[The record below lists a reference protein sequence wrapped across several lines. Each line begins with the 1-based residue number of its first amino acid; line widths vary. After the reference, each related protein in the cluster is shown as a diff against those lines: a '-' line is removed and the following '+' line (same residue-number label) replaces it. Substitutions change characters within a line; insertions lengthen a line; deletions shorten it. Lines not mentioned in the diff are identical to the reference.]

1 MKKANIVS
9 ITSIS
14 ALVLLL
20 CFTALACAIP
30 QSKQAVPIPTVAG
43 PIPVTADSHPF
54 NPSGGTNFES
64 LGYVEEEYFV
74 SGTANEYE
82 LVAPDDAKSFAVKV
96 RTPDLPYTTRILV
109 RRPADPKN
117 FSGNVIVEWLNPT
130 AGYDLGIGWI
140 SFHQQMMHNGDAWVG
155 ITCRGVTIN
164 ALKKF
169 DPTRYETLSLAR
181 ERAQAWDIFSQVGAL
196 LKSNDKSNPLRG
208 FDVKYL
214 YGHGYSQTGAMMIT
228 YIDFFHPLARLGN
241 GKPIYDAYLPS
252 AAGAAAYVNDDF
264 FKDPSDLGMGGF
276 ELADPRRVIQ
286 PAGVPVVHMLNETEI
301 ATPLAD
307 LSAVTTRRPD
317 SDKAPDLFRRYEIPG
332 ACHMNVF
339 QIRWG
344 PPAADQVKALGGPA
358 CTWCCVEH
366 VTTFSDIPEH
376 YMFDGCL
383 ANLEQWVQKGTL
395 PPKAERIQVENGNIV
410 RDEFGNA
417 KGGLRNP
424 YVDVPI
430 KTYKPFSTACPTCEP
445 QNLCMRCSLFCVI
458 FGNTVPFDTAQL
470 KQLYGDHDGYVAKFD
485 AAADKMFKDGFVTQ
499 ADLELMKTQ
508 AAESNVLR

>member
-30 QSKQAVPIPTVAG
+30 RSKQAVPIPTVAG
-43 PIPVTADSHPF
+43 PIPVTADSRPF

-64 LGYVEEEYFV
+64 LGYVEEEYFI

-82 LVAPDDAKSFAVKV
+82 LVAPDDTSSFAVKV
-96 RTPDLPYTTRILV
+96 RTPGLPYTTRILV
-109 RRPADPKN
+109 RRPADPSK

-130 AGYDLGIGWI
+130 ARYDLGLGWI
-140 SFHQQMMHNGDAWVG
+140 CFHQQMMRNGDAWVA

-181 ERAQAWDIFSQVGAL
+181 ERAQAWDIFTQVGAL
-196 LKSNDKSNPLRG
+196 LRSDDTSNPLRG
-208 FDVKYL
+208 FEVKYL

-228 YIDFFHPLARLGN
+228 YINFFGPLAKLGN
-241 GKPIYDAYLPS
+241 GKPIYDAYLPC
-252 AAGAAAYVNDDF
+252 AAGGAVYINDDF
-264 FKDPSDLGMGGF
+264 CQGPSDLGMGGF
-276 ELADPRRVIQ
+276 EPTDPRRVIQ
-286 PAGVPVVHMLNETEI
+286 PAGVPVIHMLNETEI
-301 ATPLAD
+301 AVLEPN
-307 LSAVTTRRPD
+307 LSALPTRRPD
-317 SDKAPDLFRRYEIPG
+317 SDTAPDLFRRYEVPG
-332 ACHMNVF
+332 DCHMNVF

-358 CTWCCVEH
+358 CTWCCVEP

-383 ANLEQWVQKGTL
+383 ANLEQWVQTGTL

-430 KTYKPFSTACPTCEP
+430 KTYKPLSTACPTCEP
-445 QNLCMRCSLFCVI
+445 QSLCKLCSGFCII
-458 FGNTVPFDTAQL
+458 FGTAVPFDAAQL
-470 KQLYGDHDGYVAKFD
+470 KQLYGDHDGYVAKFNT
-485 AAADKMFKDGFVTQ
+485 AADKMFQDGFVTQ
-499 ADLELMKTQ
+499 ADLEQMKTQ
-508 AAESNVLR
+508 VADSNVLK